1 MCKGWNQTAAKKKV
15 SVMPTYT
22 YECLTCKTLTEK
34 NIKME
39 QRDEA
44 KCDSCNSLLKRK
56 LDKPGMVW
64 SPTRNNGH
72 SF

>member
-1 MCKGWNQTAAKKKV
+1 
-15 SVMPTYT
+15 MPTYT
-22 YECLTCKTLTEK
+22 YYCEQCDINLEK
-34 NIKME
+34 MMKMQE
-39 QRDEA
+39 RDHA
-44 KCDSCNSLLKRK
+44 HCDKCNGTLKRK